1 MKTGIDDQRRDCM
14 KSFEKELSNVNSELE
29 QKNSYIAGIL
39 DATVNI
45 IILRDRDKKLL
56 YINKKFYKYFPDYK
70 SIDEFDREHD
80 SISELFDTDDDAYID
95 SVYFHQNFDYIAT
108 NEIEHKVKITDR
120 GKTVYFKLTITK
132 SQLESSRDY
141 YVIILANITKLELE
155 RKKNIQQERI
165 LQQQAKMASM
175 GEMIGNIAHQWR
187 QPLNALSSLSVL
199 LGIKHRSRGISDADM
214 LQFKVKS
221 NYIIQNM
228 SKTID
233 DFKNFFSPN
242 KAKEKFCIWGAINET
257 AVFVE
262 NSYLEYHI
270 ELINRAHKNIEIV
283 GYKSELEQVFLNI
296 LNNSKDAFLEQG
308 SKIIHPKVTIDVIQQ
323 ENTIQIE
330 IVDNAGGINPKIID
344 RIFEPYF
351 STKFE
356 SNGTGIGLYMSKMII
371 EESMGGRLVVEN
383 RDDGVVVIIELSL

>member
-1 MKTGIDDQRRDCM
+1 MKFSKE
-14 KSFEKELSNVNSELE
+14 KSSSLNGELE
-29 QKNSYIAGIL
+29 RENPYLAGIL

-45 IILRDRDKKLL
+45 IILRDNNKKLL
-56 YINKKFYKYFPDYK
+56 YINRQFSNYFPGYK
-70 SIDEFDREHD
+70 NIDDFDRDHD
-80 SISELFDTDDDAYID
+80 SISELFDTDDDEYID
-95 SVYFHQNFDYIAT
+95 KEYFHKNFDYIVK
-108 NEIEHKVKITDR
+108 NEIEHKVKITYNN
-120 GKTVYFKLTITK
+120 KTVYFKLTITK
-132 SQLESSRDY
+132 SKLESSRDY
-141 YVIILANITKLELE
+141 FVIILSNITRLELE
-155 RKKNIQQERI
+155 RKKCIQQERL

-187 QPLNALSSLSVL
+187 QPLNALSSLTVL
-199 LGIKHRSRGISDADM
+199 LGIKYRTNKGLTESDM

-242 KAKEKFCIWGAINET
+242 KSKERFCIRDAINEIEI
-257 AVFVE
+257 FIK
-262 NSYLEYHI
+262 NSYLEYNI
-270 ELINRAHKNIEIV
+270 ELVNRVNENIEIV

-296 LNNSKDAFLEQG
+296 LNNSKDAFIEQG
-308 SKIIHPKVTIDVIQQ
+308 RKILKPTVTIDVTLLEDI
-323 ENTIQIE
+323 IRIE
-330 IVDNAGGINPKIID
+330 IVDNAGGIEDEIID

-371 EESMGGRLVVEN
+371 EESMGGKLLLEN
-383 RDDGVVVIIELSL
+383 RDDGVVAIIEFPSGVIKTY